1 MNTTTSPELTY
12 LVLTAALT
20 GLFWLGYI
28 VNRITEIGLWA
39 TLADPK
45 SHGAPQAKWAQRM
58 VLAHGNAVENLVV
71 FAALVLAVQLTQT
84 NNEVT
89 AMAATVFFYARL
101 AHAVIYTMGIPVLRT
116 MAFFVGFVCEAV
128 LFMEF
133 LG

>member
-1 MNTTTSPELTY
+1 MNITTSPELTY
-12 LVLTAALT
+12 LALTAALT

-28 VNRITEIGLWA
+28 VNRITEIGLWP

-71 FAALVLAVQLTQT
+71 FGALVLAVQLSET
-84 NNEVT
+84 NNEIT

-128 LFMEF
+128 LFVQF
-133 LG
+133 FG